1 MQKSGKISHS
11 PPQAS
16 SLERRTV
23 AKVHVLKFGRDPIT
37 NLLIRLP
44 LCNGL
49 IIFVRYP
56 DSLPD
61 CLGNQ
66 CYAKDLKTMK
76 RLIMHILHNHYDPL
90 TIPHVTPLFV
100 VDVPVS
106 TKNFPLEL
114 FRVLIPQF
122 SCLAI
127 QR

>member
-1 MQKSGKISHS
+1 
-11 PPQAS
+11 
-16 SLERRTV
+16 
-23 AKVHVLKFGRDPIT
+23 
-37 NLLIRLP
+37 
-44 LCNGL
+44 
-49 IIFVRYP
+49 
-56 DSLPD
+56 
-61 CLGNQ
+61 
-66 CYAKDLKTMK
+66 MK